1 MGIIES
7 FVYETPIEPDL
18 VEKIADM
25 RRRIEHER
33 VREGGERWDIKVGS
47 GGVVDIEFLVQLHQ
61 LLYGAALSTLHVTS
75 TWAILEA
82 LEREGFLQPPDAQTL
97 REAYCFLR
105 RLESAL
111 RIVDDRSINTIPEN
125 PTDQRR
131 LARRL
136 GYRDAGKIKAE
147 HAMLSDVRA
156 RMARVRRTQWLSS
169 CQIEENY
176 G

>member
-1 MGIIES
+1 
-7 FVYETPIEPDL
+7 
-18 VEKIADM
+18 
-25 RRRIEHER
+25 
-33 VREGGERWDIKVGS
+33 
-47 GGVVDIEFLVQLHQ
+47 
-61 LLYGAALSTLHVTS
+61 
-75 TWAILEA
+75 
-82 LEREGFLQPPDAQTL
+82 LQPTDAQIL

-136 GYRDAGKIKAE
+136 GYQDAGKLKAE

-156 RMARVRRTQWLSS
+156 RMAQVRTLYERVIRERRERSP
-169 CQIEENY
+169 
-176 G
+176 